1 MQAGRGRGRARAERP
16 RKGAEL
22 KCNRQHE
29 TIARA
34 DDIKTKDYLP
44 LFFPCLATPFSS
56 LMLCLRNPLH
66 KCCYEWH
73 YEVIILRSNG
83 SLSHLCC

>member
-29 TIARA
+29 TITRA
-34 DDIKTKDYLP
+34 DDIKNKDYLP
-44 LFFPCLATPFSS
+44 LFFPCYSHS
-56 LMLCLRNPLH
+56 LFFAHVVPQ
-66 KCCYEWH
+66 E
-73 YEVIILRSNG
+73 
-83 SLSHLCC
+83 SLTQVLL